1 MKQRYQGLK
10 DWERELLSYITYK
23 TEEDKTY
30 TVSELLNEGY
40 LIDEVLPNLFIE
52 LDEERQEEQNDIL
65 IDWYETQKEEQK

>member
-1 MKQRYQGLK
+1 MKQRYKGLK

-40 LIDEVLPNLFIE
+40 LIEEVLPNLFIE
-52 LDEERQEEQNDIL
+52 LDEERQEEQSDIL
-65 IDWYETQKEEQK
+65 LEWYETQKEEQK